1 MSEPPLVRRYPLR
14 SGRGPPRHPDSPV
27 SFAIPQA
34 RGTVDDTSNSDDESA
49 ESVHDDFIEDLEA
62 GIAAEALQHVS
73 NAAES
78 MAPEPIVVHSRSP
91 TPDVLTLQA
100 SSMTLN
106 VASMLQQLQESLHR
120 EEQELHDASMDSDDD
135 SVLLNEPSIMSV
147 DSGEGTLQERAD
159 CLVQHILRLQPG
171 GPTPPSRQGSPTP
184 TEILTP
190 PRASH
195 RVPVSTTLLA
205 AQGSGMITVTGLQGG
220 PLPALYFVGI
230 QTQMSARS
238 FCQLR
243 SFLDA
248 DANDG
253 AIFRRLQLAGGPV
266 GRALSTIIDRRH
278 FYVGTS
284 DQPIDIGSLFEVELH
299 DGANVQFLPIPESP
313 ARSALIQSQRVDEN
327 MNVYVLYVYHEDAD
341 SLLLATAPA
350 NSLGTSHTVI
360 ALPAPSVSAL
370 PSVSTNNAGL
380 NQVAAYLQ
388 ARFAPEYSQ
397 LAAWRSSSYGSAY
410 NHCLIERQIM
420 HIYQL
425 LGIGLLGRH
434 HAPAVVGNM
443 SIRMED
449 VVVAAGINPQTF
461 STYRTELRLIKD
473 AHIVLRR
480 LHRTGELPLAQKP
493 LLDCLEVMLSERTL
507 SADAMRPLPGSQ
519 PSAEAEFSAVRMTIS
534 ALMFQVRQV
543 IDNFGNA

>member
-91 TPDVLTLQA
+91 TPDVFDASGEFHDAGIPQA
-100 SSMTLN
+100 
-106 VASMLQQLQESLHR
+106 MLRPCYLQESLHR

-230 QTQMSARS
+230 QTQTSARS

-313 ARSALIQSQRVDEN
+313 ALSALIQSQRVDEN

-410 NHCLIERQIM
+410 NHCLIAAD
-420 HIYQL
+420 HAHLPAPWYWA
-425 LGIGLLGRH
+425 LGTTPRTSGCWQYEHPYGGCRRCCGH
-434 HAPAVVGNM
+434 K
-443 SIRMED
+443 SSD
-449 VVVAAGINPQTF
+449 VF
-461 STYRTELRLIKD
+461 Y
-473 AHIVLRR
+473 
-480 LHRTGELPLAQKP
+480 LP
-493 LLDCLEVMLSERTL
+493 
-507 SADAMRPLPGSQ
+507 
-519 PSAEAEFSAVRMTIS
+519 
-534 ALMFQVRQV
+534 
-543 IDNFGNA
+543 N